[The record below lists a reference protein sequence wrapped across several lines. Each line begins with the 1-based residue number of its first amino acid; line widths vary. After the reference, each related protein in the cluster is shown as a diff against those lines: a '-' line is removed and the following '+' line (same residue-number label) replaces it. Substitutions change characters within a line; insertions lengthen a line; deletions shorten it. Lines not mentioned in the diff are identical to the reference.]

1 MTTNS
6 KIVKLEGVGE
16 ILFEK
21 SSIAKN
27 VRISF
32 RPPSYIRV
40 AVPRRVTFS
49 EVQKFAEI
57 KSAWIKKQIQKF
69 SGAKIVSIYNKSSEL
84 SLKEIEFNSDII
96 IKRVIDLA
104 KNHGFKHGNISVKKM
119 KTRWGSCSYKN
130 NININLCVCYL
141 PQDLQD
147 YIILHELVHT
157 VVKNHSRHFWY
168 ELHKISDDIDT
179 MRQRLKDN
187 YFL

>member
-1 MTTNS
+1 MINNS
-6 KIVKLEGVGE
+6 KIVKFEGVGE
-16 ILFEK
+16 ILFEQ
-21 SSIAKN
+21 SSIAKH

-40 AVPRRVTFS
+40 AVPNGVTFS
-49 EVQKFAEI
+49 EAKKFAEI
-57 KSAWIKKQIQKF
+57 KSAWIKKQIKRFSSSKTVSLYNKF
-69 SGAKIVSIYNKSSEL
+69 SEM
-84 SLKEIEFNSDII
+84 SLKDIEIESDII
-96 IKRVIDLA
+96 TKRVIVLA
-104 KNHGFKHGNISVKKM
+104 KKNGFKHGKISVKKM

-147 YIILHELVHT
+147 YIILHELAHT

-179 MRQRLKDN
+179 MRQRLRNN

>member
-49 EVQKFAEI
+49 EAQKFAEI
-57 KSAWIKKQIQKF
+57 KSAWIKKQIKRF
-69 SGAKIVSIYNKSSEL
+69 SSSKTVSLYNKSSEL
-84 SLKEIEFNSDII
+84 SLKDIEIESDII
-96 IKRVIDLA
+96 TKRVIVLA
-104 KNHGFKHGNISVKKM
+104 KKYGFKHGKISVKKM
-119 KTRWGSCSYKN
+119 KTRWGSFSYKN

-141 PQDLQD
+141 PQDLHCLLYTSPSPRD
-147 YIILHELVHT
+147 
-157 VVKNHSRHFWY
+157 RG
-168 ELHKISDDIDT
+168 
-179 MRQRLKDN
+179 
-187 YFL
+187 

>member
-1 MTTNS
+1 MTNNS

-40 AVPRRVTFS
+40 AVPRGVTFS
-49 EVQKFAEI
+49 EAQKFAEI
-57 KSAWIKKQIQKF
+57 KSAWIKKQIKRF
-69 SGAKIVSIYNKSSEL
+69 SSSKTVSLYNKSSEL
-84 SLKEIEFNSDII
+84 SLKDIEIESDII
-96 IKRVIDLA
+96 TKRVIVLA
-104 KNHGFKHGNISVKKM
+104 KKHGFKHGKISVKKM

-147 YIILHELVHT
+147 YIILHELAHT

-179 MRQRLKDN
+179 MRQRLRNN

>member
-1 MTTNS
+1 MINNS
-6 KIVKLEGVGE
+6 KIVKFEGVGE
-16 ILFEK
+16 ILFEQ
-21 SSIAKN
+21 SSIAKH

-40 AVPRRVTFS
+40 AVPNGVTFS
-49 EVQKFAEI
+49 EAKKFAEI
-57 KSAWIKKQIQKF
+57 KSAWIKKQIKRF
-69 SGAKIVSIYNKSSEL
+69 SSSKTVSLYNKSSEM
-84 SLKEIEFNSDII
+84 SLKDIEIESDII
-96 IKRVIDLA
+96 TKRVIVLA
-104 KNHGFKHGNISVKKM
+104 KRHGFKHGKISVKKM

-147 YIILHELVHT
+147 YIILHELTHT

-179 MRQRLKDN
+179 MRQRLRNN

>member
-1 MTTNS
+1 MINNS
-6 KIVKLEGVGE
+6 KIVILAGVGE

-40 AVPRRVTFS
+40 AVPKKVTFF
-49 EVQKFAEI
+49 EAQKFAEI
-57 KSAWIKKQIQKF
+57 KSAWIKKQIKRF
-69 SGAKIVSIYNKSSEL
+69 SSSKTVSLYNKSSKL
-84 SLKEIEFNSDII
+84 SLKYIEIESDII
-96 IKRVIDLA
+96 IKRVIVLA
-104 KNHGFKHGNISVKKM
+104 KKHGFKHGKISVKKM

-147 YIILHELVHT
+147 YIILHELTHT

-179 MRQRLKDN
+179 MRQRLRNN